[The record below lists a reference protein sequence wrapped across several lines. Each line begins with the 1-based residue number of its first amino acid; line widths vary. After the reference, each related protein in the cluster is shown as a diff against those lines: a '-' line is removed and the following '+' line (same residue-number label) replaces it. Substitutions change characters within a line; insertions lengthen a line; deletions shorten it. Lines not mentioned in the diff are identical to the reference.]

1 LKGWELFCHAR
12 AGGQPDFLAK
22 QIQQIM
28 KYYPV
33 HLDIKNRNC
42 LVVGGGAVGTRKV
55 NTLLECGARVTVV
68 SPNPTPQL
76 TKLASEGAIILTRRA
91 YRSADLDGAFLVI
104 GASDDESL
112 NQQISN
118 DAALTNSLCNIAD
131 RPEACNFILPSIIQR
146 GDLVITIS
154 TSGKS
159 PALAKQLRQKLETQ
173 FGKEYAEFLLLMG
186 VIRKK
191 LLSRAHAPEAHKT
204 LFNHLIDSDLIQLM
218 QAGKTKEINSLLYK
232 ILGEGYK
239 IEELL

>member
-1 LKGWELFCHAR
+1 MR
-12 AGGQPDFLAK
+12 
-22 QIQQIM
+22 
-28 KYYPV
+28 YYPI

-42 LVVGGGAVGTRKV
+42 LVVGGGAVGTRKA
-55 NTLLECGARVTVV
+55 NTLLECGAGVTVV

-76 TKLASEGAIILTRRA
+76 TKLASEGAIRLFRRA

-104 GASDDESL
+104 GATDDESL

-118 DAALTNSLCNIAD
+118 DAALTHTLCNIAD
-131 RPEACNFILPSIIQR
+131 RPEVCNFILPSIIQR

-159 PALAKQLRQKLETQ
+159 PALAKQLRQKLQTQ

-186 VIRKK
+186 AIRKK
-191 LLSRAHAPEAHKT
+191 LLSRAHEPEAHKT
-204 LFNHLIDSDLIQLM
+204 LFNQLIDSDLIQLM
-218 QAGKTKEINSLLYK
+218 QAGKTEEINSLLYK